1 MYGVH
6 IVPTVSTVGLAHL
19 ELLKSKGL
27 FISIIFFWPNI
38 LANCNLGVLSRIDVF
53 SPKLIN
59 SACIWF
65 FCLLIHFWLK
75 WLHHANGIYGLKTV

>member
-27 FISIIFFWPNI
+27 FISIFFWPNI
-38 LANCNLGVLSRIDVF
+38 LVNCNLGVLSRIDVF
-53 SPKLIN
+53 SPKLIH
-59 SACIWF
+59 F
-65 FCLLIHFWLK
+65 FFFLLIHFWLK